1 MGHQPLAQQSKASA
15 KSLKT
20 PLVNAIRTRDI
31 RTLEFLLRFR
41 LDLNVT
47 DTNGMTP
54 VMHAIAAL
62 NYAAVLR
69 LYQAGANLLARGPGL
84 VTTMRQAADAKPQTD
99 YEAGQ
104 QEKILA
110 LLAHEREAI
119 TKTLDWKIPISV
131 NQALLGQPA
140 DRLPAGPDALFKV
153 TRVRARRCAHALL
166 AAGVDPNARDANG
179 MTAAHYAAGAGHK
192 SLLRDLVKYDADF
205 SLTDD
210 LGYDVADHA
219 DQLSGRLGRW
229 VARQVDAAK
238 CAAAQ

>member
-1 MGHQPLAQQSKASA
+1 MRASPQTPAQGETPSETRGGCVAKTPYLSTVGHQPLAQQSKASA

-47 DTNGMTP
+47 HTNGMTP

-69 LYQAGANLLARGPGL
+69 LYQ
-84 VTTMRQAADAKPQTD
+84 
-99 YEAGQ
+99 
-104 QEKILA
+104 
-110 LLAHEREAI
+110 
-119 TKTLDWKIPISV
+119 
-131 NQALLGQPA
+131 
-140 DRLPAGPDALFKV
+140 PAGPDALFKV
-153 TRVRARRCAHALL
+153 TRKRARRCAHALL

-179 MTAAHYAAGAGHK
+179 MTAAYYAAGAGHK

-210 LGYDVADHA
+210 LDYDIADHA